1 MSRDAPN
8 TPKQKGVRGVW
19 AAMTSTRGFR
29 RIAALN
35 VALLWLI
42 IPSGGIVRLTGS
54 GLGCTDWPLCDNG
67 GIIPAWEANAW
78 IESTNRVASGVVMAF
93 AVIVAVAAFRA
104 VGRTHATSVAA
115 TIAAVATVGQVP
127 LGAVTVIF
135 DLHPILVGS
144 HFVLSLVALAA
155 GVIAFLG
162 ADDVLKG
169 ITRRC
174 SGRWTVLAGL
184 AATALSATLVTGVL
198 TTAAGPHSGD
208 SAVIRRFGVLDD
220 AAYVHVR
227 AVIALLIVAVVVAW
241 GIWRRR
247 GDRDLVVPALLFIPL
262 FAAQVVIGEIQ
273 WRNELP
279 WQIVVA
285 HVAVA
290 GLVWG
295 TGIATAWRI
304 ARPLAASPSRF

>member
-1 MSRDAPN
+1 M
-8 TPKQKGVRGVW
+8 W
-19 AAMTSTRGFR
+19 AAITSTRGFR
-29 RIAALN
+29 RLAALD

-67 GIIPAWEANAW
+67 GIIPAWQAHAW
-78 IESTNRVASGVVMAF
+78 IEYTNRIASAVVMAF
-93 AVIVAVAAFRA
+93 AVIVAIAALRA
-104 VGRTHATSVAA
+104 VGGTRATAVAA
-115 TIAAVATVGQVP
+115 TTAAVATVGQVP

-135 DLHPILVGS
+135 DLHPLLVAS

-162 ADDVLKG
+162 ADDVVKG

-174 SGRWTVLAGL
+174 ASRWAVLAGL
-184 AATALSATLVTGVL
+184 AAAALIATLVTGVL

-208 SAVIRRFGVLDD
+208 PKVIMRFGVLDD

-241 GIWRRR
+241 EIWRRR
-247 GDRDLVVPALLFIPL
+247 GNRDLVVPALLFIPC
-262 FAAQVVIGEIQ
+262 FAAQAVIGEIQ
-273 WRNELP
+273 WRNQLP
-279 WQIVVA
+279 WQIVVV

-295 TGIATAWRI
+295 TGIATAWRL
-304 ARPLAASPSRF
+304 ARPLTASPSRS